1 MNQKKKHLLIG
12 GIILVFIVLAIVFNP
27 ANKQKETTSLVDKDY
42 IAVIRVEGPIVGGSG
57 MDSLLGGGTDATSE
71 RLMREFRK
79 AREDEHAK
87 AVLLRI
93 NSPGG
98 SATATQ
104 EIGAEMD
111 RLRQAGKPIIVS
123 MGDSCA
129 SGGYWLAAKGDYIFA
144 NPSTLTGSIGVY
156 IGYTNYQELM
166 NKLGIQN
173 DKIKSGPHKDI
184 LSPDRPM
191 TPEERALIQDM
202 VNDIYAQFIDV
213 VATGRHMDP
222 DAVRKLADGRVFTGR
237 QAKEYGLVDA
247 MGNYYDALTYT
258 AQKVHLD
265 ADKPPVR
272 EYREGVSFRSL
283 FGTEM
288 SRMMNRAFARTLTEH
303 QGWQVRAEAEDY
315 HAR

>member
-1 MNQKKKHLLIG
+1 MNQKKKQILIG
-12 GIILVFIVLAIVFNP
+12 GIILLLVVLAIILNP
-27 ANKQKETTSLVDKDY
+27 ANPQKETRSFADKDY
-42 IAVIRVEGPIVGGSG
+42 VAIIRVEGPIVGGSG
-57 MDSLLGGGTDATSE
+57 VESLLGGGTDATSE

-104 EIGAEMD
+104 EIGVEMD

-191 TPEERALIQDM
+191 TPEERALVQDM
-202 VNDIYAQFIDV
+202 VNDIYAQFVDV
-213 VATGRHMDP
+213 VATGRHMTP
-222 DAVRKLADGRVFTGR
+222 DAVRKIADGRVFTGR

-258 AQKVHLD
+258 AQRAHLD
-265 ADKPPVR
+265 ADKTPVR
-272 EYREGVSFRSL
+272 EYRERVSFRSL
-283 FGTEM
+283 FNSEISQMLNQALSQTWF
-288 SRMMNRAFARTLTEH
+288 NR
-303 QGWQVRAEAEDY
+303 QGWQVRAEAEEY
-315 HAR
+315 YAR